1 MRWSPATCENAACR
15 SPGPPSGGC
24 SPTRTS
30 ARTRYGWLNRAGD
43 PSFWARAGAVC
54 RLYLDPPPG
63 TVRVSID
70 EKTGIQAKTRAH
82 PDIPACPG
90 RDARREFEY
99 ARHGTVA
106 IVAAMNV
113 ATGEVTGQRIARN
126 DTVTFI
132 GFPSMLDQCTAL
144 ACGSI

>member
-1 MRWSPATCENAACR
+1 V
-15 SPGPPSGGC
+15 
-24 SPTRTS
+24 
-30 ARTRYGWLNRAGD
+30 L
-43 PSFWARAGAVC
+43 
-54 RLYLDPPPG
+54 
-63 TVRVSID
+63 VSID
-70 EKTGIQAKTRAH
+70 EKTGIQAKTRTH

-99 ARHGTVA
+99 ARHGTVS